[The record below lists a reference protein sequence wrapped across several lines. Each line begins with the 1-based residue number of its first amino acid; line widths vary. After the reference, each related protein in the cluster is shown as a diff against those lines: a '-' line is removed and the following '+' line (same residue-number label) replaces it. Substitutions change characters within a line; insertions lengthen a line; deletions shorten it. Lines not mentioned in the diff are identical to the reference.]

1 KLFTKRFS
9 GFNDL
14 SLRGLIDTKNNALVI
29 DGNLPYAKFD
39 KYTVTGVSLQG
50 AGNLDSLK
58 LISQIQNFELGDSTK
73 LPNSTIN
80 IVSKKDHS

>member
-1 KLFTKRFS
+1 IQQPNKKPQNQQFQFEVNTGYVEPYIKLFTKRFS
-9 GFNDL
+9 VFNDL
-14 SLRGLIDTKNNALVI
+14 SLRCLIDTKNNALVI

-58 LISQIQNFELGDSTK
+58 LI
-73 LPNSTIN
+73 
-80 IVSKKDHS
+80 